1 MQEQDSLPFL
11 RQPHDTLRQGLPTL
25 KEDATLAHPV
35 EEMLRKVRGRSSGT
49 KREGILQKQRRK
61 TKWKL
66 TRCRDP
72 AFQRTKLE
80 KEEYLSSLRD
90 IYGTALPASL
100 EIEEHLLDRAK
111 RFPGAMTSNIGLEA
125 RMGTLDQLSPDD
137 FAELPVRSEVAPPS
151 LHELMEKRH
160 GISKQPAA
168 RAMF

>member
-1 MQEQDSLPFL
+1 MQDRDSLPFL
-11 RQPHDTLRQGLPTL
+11 QQPHDTLRQGLPTL
-25 KEDATLAHPV
+25 KEDATLSHPV
-35 EEMLRKVRGRSSGT
+35 EEMLRERT
-49 KREGILQKQRRK
+49 KR
-61 TKWKL
+61 
-66 TRCRDP
+66 
-72 AFQRTKLE
+72 E

-100 EIEEHLLDRAK
+100 EIEGHLLDRAK
-111 RFPGAMTSNIGLEA
+111 RFPGAVTSNIGLEA

>member
-1 MQEQDSLPFL
+1 M
-11 RQPHDTLRQGLPTL
+11 
-25 KEDATLAHPV
+25 
-35 EEMLRKVRGRSSGT
+35 
-49 KREGILQKQRRK
+49 
-61 TKWKL
+61 
-66 TRCRDP
+66 
-72 AFQRTKLE
+72 
-80 KEEYLSSLRD
+80 RD

-100 EIEEHLLDRAK
+100 EIEEHLLDRVK

-137 FAELPVRSEVAPPS
+137 FAELPVRSEVAPSS

>member
-1 MQEQDSLPFL
+1 VQTCVMQDRDSLPFL
-11 RQPHDTLRQGLPTL
+11 QQPHDTLRQGLPTL
-25 KEDATLAHPV
+25 KEDATLSHPV
-35 EEMLRKVRGRSSGT
+35 EEMLRERT
-49 KREGILQKQRRK
+49 KR
-61 TKWKL
+61 
-66 TRCRDP
+66 
-72 AFQRTKLE
+72 E

-100 EIEEHLLDRAK
+100 EIEGHLLDRAK
-111 RFPGAMTSNIGLEA
+111 RFPGAVTSNIGLEA